1 MLYIIAVVGIITT
14 MMNKKG
20 NEMDYGMF
28 SVEGNAKVASI
39 VAWHIAGKDITSPKL
54 VLQNLED
61 LAKYDEKFAE
71 ATDTAVR
78 EIVLEA
84 VFPELFV

>member
-1 MLYIIAVVGIITT
+1 
-14 MMNKKG
+14 MNDKG

-28 SVEGNAKVASI
+28 SVEGNEKVASI
-39 VAWHIAGKDITSPKL
+39 VMWHIANKDVSSPEL
-54 VLQNLED
+54 VIQNLRD
-61 LAKYDEKFAE
+61 LAAYDEKFAE

-78 EIVLEA
+78 EVVLDA